1 MLSDLNARLT
11 EALKDGVNRATETLK
26 KEIDRLTPEDTGR
39 LLANN
44 KTKQAVSQG
53 DKVTGAVVNDTEY
66 AGYVEYGVGRKFN
79 YHKPKGS
86 VAYRGIGARMF
97 TRAFDANRKKLSE
110 IIAESVKKAVRAPK
124 R

>member
-1 MLSDLNARLT
+1 MLSDLQARLT
-11 EALKDGVNRATETLK
+11 LALKEGVDKATETLK

-44 KTKQAVSQG
+44 RQKKAVAQG
-53 DKVTGAVVNDTEY
+53 DTVTGAVVNGTEY
-66 AGYVEYGVGRKFN
+66 AAHVEYGVGRKFN

-86 VAYRGIGARMF
+86 VAYRGVGARMF
-97 TRAFDANRKKLSE
+97 TRAFDGNRKKLSD
-110 IIAESVKKAVRAPK
+110 IIADSVKKAARAPK